1 MRILVPI
8 QKNNKK
14 TEIKLGTTGSDAW
27 SGYCVYKNRPFS
39 DPEFHG
45 NGNVP
50 SIVRYR
56 GGGPGHKISLKV
68 RTVIW
73 HRIVSPFF
81 LALTRVRCETEYC
94 KLT

>member
-56 GGGPGHKISLKV
+56 GGGPGHKNQFKSKNSYLASHCFTLFPSFNPCSL
-68 RTVIW
+68 RDGI
-73 HRIVSPFF
+73 
-81 LALTRVRCETEYC
+81 L
-94 KLT
+94 